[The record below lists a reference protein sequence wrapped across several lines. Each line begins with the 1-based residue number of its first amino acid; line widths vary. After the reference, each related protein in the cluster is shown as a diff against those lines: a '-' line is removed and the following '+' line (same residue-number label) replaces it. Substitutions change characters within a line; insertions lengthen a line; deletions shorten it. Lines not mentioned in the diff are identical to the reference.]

1 MCIIFLKCDA
11 KVIAFPELCNIF
23 VQKTD
28 RKYMKKILGMG
39 NALTDILL
47 QIESDEILSQLDLLK
62 GGMMLID
69 TQRAEEIS
77 AAVSKYSSLMATG
90 GSASNTINGITR
102 LGAKAGF
109 VGKIGKD
116 EVGEFFYS
124 DSLKNGVEPHLLVSN
139 TPSGRCIV
147 LVSPDSERTLCTY
160 LGAACEL
167 DASDLN
173 AEMFVGYDIFHI
185 EGYLV
190 QNHDLIRTAVKLA
203 KEAGLQVSLDLAS
216 YNVVEANID
225 FLKEIVREYV
235 DIVFANEEEARAF
248 TGKEPEEAL
257 IHISDHCDIAVV
269 KIGKEGSYIK
279 AGNDYVQ
286 VKPRLAKAIDTTG
299 AGDLYASGFL
309 FGLAKGYSLEVCG
322 KIGSLVSGNVVE
334 VLGAKMTDEVWA
346 DIHAE
351 IEKIIA

>member
-1 MCIIFLKCDA
+1 
-11 KVIAFPELCNIF
+11 
-23 VQKTD
+23 
-28 RKYMKKILGMG
+28 MKKILGMG

-47 QIESDEILSQLDLLK
+47 QIGSDDILFSLNLLK

-69 TQRAEEIS
+69 TDRSLEIG
-77 AAVSKYSSLMATG
+77 AAVSKYPSIMATG
-90 GSASNTINGITR
+90 GSASNTINGVTK
-102 LGAKAGF
+102 LGLNAGF
-109 VGKIGKD
+109 VGKVGND
-116 EVGEFFYS
+116 EVGEFFIK
-124 DSLKNGVEPHLLVSN
+124 DSISNGVQPHLLISE

-167 DASDLN
+167 EAKDLSSDT
-173 AEMFVGYDIFHI
+173 FIGYDIFHI

-203 KEAGLQVSLDLAS
+203 KEAGLQVSIDLAS

-257 IHISDHCDIAVV
+257 IHISDHCDIAIV
-269 KIGKEGSYIK
+269 KVGKEGSYIK
-279 AGNDYVQ
+279 SGDEQVQ
-286 VKPRLAKAIDTTG
+286 IKPRLATAIDTTG
-299 AGDLYASGFL
+299 AGDLYAAGFL
-309 FGLAKGYSLEVCG
+309 FGLANDYSLEICG

-334 VLGAKMTDEVWA
+334 VLGAKMSDDVWG

-351 IEKIIA
+351 IRKIIE

>member
-1 MCIIFLKCDA
+1 
-11 KVIAFPELCNIF
+11 
-23 VQKTD
+23 
-28 RKYMKKILGMG
+28 MKKILGMG

-47 QIESDEILSQLDLLK
+47 QINSDDILASLNLLK
-62 GGMMLID
+62 GGMQLID
-69 TQRAEEIS
+69 TRRSEEIS
-77 AAVSKYSSLMATG
+77 LAVSEFPIKMATG

-102 LGAKAGF
+102 LGLDAGF

-116 EVGEFFYS
+116 EIGEFFTN
-124 DSLKNGVEPHLLVSN
+124 DSISNGVQPHLLVSE

-167 DASDLN
+167 EATDLKP
-173 AEMFVGYDIFHI
+173 ETFIGYDIFQI

-190 QNHDLIRTAVKLA
+190 QNHDLIRTAVRLA
-203 KEAGLQVSLDLAS
+203 KEAGLQVSIDLAS

-225 FLKEIVREYV
+225 FLKEIIREYV

-257 IHISDHCDIAVV
+257 IHISDHCDIAIV
-269 KIGKEGSYIK
+269 KVGKEGSFIK
-279 AGNDYVQ
+279 SGGELVQ
-286 VKPRLAKAIDTTG
+286 INPRLANAIDTTG
-299 AGDLYASGFL
+299 AGDLYAAGFL
-309 FGLAKGYSLEVCG
+309 FGLAKGYSLEICG
-322 KIGSLVSGNVVE
+322 RIGSLVSGNVVE

-351 IEKIIA
+351 IKKIVE

>member
-1 MCIIFLKCDA
+1 
-11 KVIAFPELCNIF
+11 
-23 VQKTD
+23 
-28 RKYMKKILGMG
+28 MKKILGMG

-47 QIESDEILSQLDLLK
+47 QIGSDDILSSLNLLK
-62 GGMMLID
+62 GGMMLVD
-69 TQRAEEIS
+69 TERSLEIS
-77 AAVSKYSSLMATG
+77 AAVRQYPSKMATG
-90 GSASNTINGITR
+90 GSASNTINGVTR
-102 LGAKAGF
+102 LGLNAGF
-109 VGKIGKD
+109 VGKVGND
-116 EVGEFFYS
+116 DVGEFFTN
-124 DSLKNGVEPHLLVSN
+124 DSINNGVQPHLLVSG

-167 DASDLN
+167 EATDLKP
-173 AEMFVGYDIFHI
+173 EIFSGYDIFHI

-190 QNHDLIRTAVKLA
+190 QNHDLIRTAVMMA
-203 KEAGLQVSLDLAS
+203 KNAGMQVSIDLAS

-235 DIVFANEEEARAF
+235 DIVFANEDEARAF

-269 KIGKEGSYIK
+269 KIGKEGSFIK
-279 AGNDYVQ
+279 SGEGHVHIR
-286 VKPRLAKAIDTTG
+286 PRLATAIDTTG
-299 AGDLYASGFL
+299 AGDLYAAGFL
-309 FGLAKGYSLEVCG
+309 FGLANDYSLEICG

-351 IEKIIA
+351 IKKIVD

>member
-23 VQKTD
+23 AQKTD
-28 RKYMKKILGMG
+28 IKYMKKILGMG

-47 QIESDEILSQLDLLK
+47 QIESDEILLQLDLLK

-116 EVGEFFYS
+116 EVGEFFHS

-167 DASDLN
+167 EASDLS

-279 AGNDYVQ
+279 AGDDHVQ
-286 VKPRLAKAIDTTG
+286 VKPRLANAIDTTG

>member
-1 MCIIFLKCDA
+1 
-11 KVIAFPELCNIF
+11 
-23 VQKTD
+23 
-28 RKYMKKILGMG
+28 MKKILGMG

-47 QIESDEILSQLDLLK
+47 QIESDEILAKLDLPK
-62 GGMMLID
+62 GGMQLIN
-69 TQRAEEIS
+69 TERAEEIS
-77 AAVSKYSSLMATG
+77 NAVSQYTSKMATG

-102 LGAKAGF
+102 LGLSAGF

-116 EVGEFFYS
+116 EVGEFFTN
-124 DSLKNGVEPHLLVSN
+124 DSIGNGVVPHLQLSE

-147 LVSPDSERTLCTY
+147 LVSPDSERTLCTF

-167 DASDLN
+167 EASDLS
-173 AEMFVGYDIFHI
+173 ADMFVGYDIFHI

-203 KEAGLQVSLDLAS
+203 KEAGLQVSIDLAS
-216 YNVVEANID
+216 YNVVEANLE
-225 FLKEIVREYV
+225 FLQEIVREYV

-248 TGKEPEEAL
+248 TGKEPEAAL

-269 KIGKEGSYIK
+269 KIGKEGSFIK
-279 AGNDYVQ
+279 SGSEQVQ
-286 VKPRLAKAIDTTG
+286 VKPRLANAIDTTG

-309 FGLAKGYSLEVCG
+309 YGLANNYPLEVCG

-351 IEKIIA
+351 IKRILN